1 MRELLK
7 EKQSDEIKEH
17 IMADAEQKEV
27 SSSASEE
34 EVVSNIT
41 EQKEIPREAM
51 LNQYNLEQLLRLIKY
66 NQPQMNVVHA
76 QKYIPREKAVYY
88 PNMEQFRRMNV
99 HNQILEKQPMR
110 VANEELAQFYVEPL
124 QQFYQ
129 LNTYP
134 FAAWYYPVQMQD
146 IPLLPF
152 FPIFGPIAS
161 ENVEK
166 TVMPVW

>member
-1 MRELLK
+1 
-7 EKQSDEIKEH
+7 
-17 IMADAEQKEV
+17 MADAEQKEV

>member
-1 MRELLK
+1 MKLLILTCLVAAALARPKFPLRQPELFQNQVDSRETTPELR
-7 EKQSDEIKEH
+7 EEH

-34 EVVSNIT
+34 
-41 EQKEIPREAM
+41 
-51 LNQYNLEQLLRLIKY
+51 
-66 NQPQMNVVHA
+66 NVVHA
-76 QKYIPREKAVYY
+76 Q
-88 PNMEQFRRMNV
+88 
-99 HNQILEKQPMR
+99 KQPMR

-166 TVMPVW
+166 TVMPVWWSVDKSKQLKTK